1 MLLLSYAICYQPTHS
16 FSFYRIVTDIINS
29 LQGFIVFVIFISSR
43 KKRAIVTQ
51 SWEGTMSTV
60 SQAARKL
67 SRTDETGVVWRVNDD
82 QVCVSRPDGSS
93 SDNRKLT
100 EEMTPDLDEGKEQQ
114 KDDMNAAKKG
124 ELNAGFRITD

>member
-1 MLLLSYAICYQPTHS
+1 
-16 FSFYRIVTDIINS
+16 
-29 LQGFIVFVIFISSR
+29 
-43 KKRAIVTQ
+43 
-51 SWEGTMSTV
+51 MSTV

-67 SRTDETGVVWRVNDD
+67 SRTDETGVVWHVNDD

-93 SDNRKLT
+93 SDNSKLT